1 MYLGRSKVWLKKIVY
16 LVFVLLDVRVSIV
29 ITKYDFN
36 TYLLLLWVKIYQRK
50 FLEIMNLAF
59 TGNTKD

>member
-1 MYLGRSKVWLKKIVY
+1 MSEWALWL
-16 LVFVLLDVRVSIV
+16 L

-50 FLEIMNLAF
+50 FIEIMNLAF